1 MGARRGTA
9 VFCNSDRVL
18 FSFFFSCPGTS
29 NFVFGAAV
37 IFQADRAPDAVM
49 RAPRYKRGPTCV
61 YVFVRGCVK
70 INAAQL
76 RLPQFGPYCLQ
87 PAETSLK
94 FGDLFFFF
102 LVKTLITRGGLLLK
116 SGPFSSVRCRWIC
129 DWTLYS
135 CYSKW
140 VTIVVAK
147 ARLVNRLCKGLTTIV
162 QTVKLVLLAL
172 LRL

>member
-102 LVKTLITRGGLLLK
+102 CGKNTYYKRRFAVEIGTFFFCAL
-116 SGPFSSVRCRWIC
+116 SV
-129 DWTLYS
+129 DL
-135 CYSKW
+135 
-140 VTIVVAK
+140 
-147 ARLVNRLCKGLTTIV
+147 
-162 QTVKLVLLAL
+162 
-172 LRL
+172 